1 MHQASPPVDETLT
14 KQLCSKQDIVQSYYA
29 TCMSIYSA
37 VNQHYLSCRQG
48 PPQKGKAVSIAAA
61 FNVSTLNCISNLA
74 CGTSQMHLRLTCLRD
89 IWCFNQNLDII
100 HTTLKFYSFIR
111 VLSIVSLIQVFSYVY
126 PFFIIIIIIIMS
138 FTANI
143 DNENLMVVK

>member
-1 MHQASPPVDETLT
+1 
-14 KQLCSKQDIVQSYYA
+14 
-29 TCMSIYSA
+29 
-37 VNQHYLSCRQG
+37 
-48 PPQKGKAVSIAAA
+48 
-61 FNVSTLNCISNLA
+61 
-74 CGTSQMHLRLTCLRD
+74 MHLRLTCLRD

-126 PFFIIIIIIIMS
+126 PFFFIIIIIIMS